1 MRASGIDLSFT
12 PRRATTAYTEE
23 LDGECVILDEAGNR
37 LHHLNASATI
47 AWACFDGSGTLA
59 EIAHDLANEFGTD
72 PGATADDVLALA
84 HELGHQGLLD
94 GIDPDP
100 DPDPGSAPGDEVQ

>member
-1 MRASGIDLSFT
+1 MRAADIDMSFT

-59 EIAHDLANEFGTD
+59 EIAHDLASELGTE
-72 PGATADDVLALA
+72 PGATADDILALA
-84 HELGHQGLLD
+84 HALGRQGLLD

-100 DPDPGSAPGDEVQ
+100 DPEPGSASGDEVE